1 MNLLAEAVGND
12 KVVRHVLWGFIPVR
26 RRKKNL
32 QYIRIWFRDYA
43 RFREEFGYVEN
54 L

>member
-1 MNLLAEAVGND
+1 MNLPSEMVVDDKFVGLHL
-12 KVVRHVLWGFIPVR
+12 RSMA
-26 RRKKNL
+26 KKNL